1 MICILPL
8 AFGACARV
16 EFEPDGGPVAQVDI
30 YSDEHT
36 ARAGKRGGLLG
47 EDVWEELAETQRHMI
62 LLAVSHYEGRVRR
75 AERDLQRSIVQAAR
89 KGAI

>member
-16 EFEPDGGPVAQVDI
+16 AFDLDGPVTQVDI
-30 YSDEHT
+30 YRDAQT
-36 ARAGKRGGLLG
+36 ARAGGRQGLLG
-47 EDVWEELAETQRHMI
+47 EDIQNELTETQRQMI

>member
-16 EFEPDGGPVAQVDI
+16 EFDPDGGPVTQVDI

-36 ARAGKRGGLLG
+36 ARMGKRGGLLG
-47 EDVWEELAETQRHMI
+47 EDIWGELTEAQRQM
-62 LLAVSHYEGRVRR
+62 LNLAVSQHECKVAR
-75 AERDLQRSIVQAAR
+75 AERQRSIVHAAR

>member
-30 YSDEHT
+30 YRDEHT
-36 ARAGKRGGLLG
+36 ARAGKREGLLG
-47 EDVWEELAETQRHMI
+47 EDVWEELAEAQRHMI
-62 LLAVSHYEGRVRR
+62 NLGVSEYECKVAR
-75 AERDLQRSIVQAAR
+75 AERE
-89 KGAI
+89 GAI